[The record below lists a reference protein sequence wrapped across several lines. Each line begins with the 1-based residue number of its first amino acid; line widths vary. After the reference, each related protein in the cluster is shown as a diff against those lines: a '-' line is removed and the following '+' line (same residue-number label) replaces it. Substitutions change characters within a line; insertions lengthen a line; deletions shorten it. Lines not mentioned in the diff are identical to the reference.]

1 MGHQLSF
8 NTANVYSNI
17 HHMLGEIHNPYND
30 GWTQELYKELYE
42 KELKKIKRY
51 EQNRSKQVT
60 N

>member
-1 MGHQLSF
+1 MSKIDKKFELELNAAKYHVHAIS
-8 NTANVYSNI
+8 
-17 HHMLGEIHNPYND
+17 PYND